1 MITLLILYLFFNSS
15 MSPKVNNSSLKGL
28 YSFKIKPSFNT
39 YPTMVF
45 PIIKQSAFRKSLLSG
60 NGLTSQ
66 GSEIYNINFFH
77 FLIFVLNV
85 PKGATV
91 LT

>member
-1 MITLLILYLFFNSS
+1 

-66 GSEIYNINFFH
+66 GAYVNFFP
-77 FLIFVLNV
+77 LSQNLS
-85 PKGATV
+85 KR